1 MQKSPVQG
9 ARLYFD
15 TDDSGVITPEE
26 RTAQDAQFP
35 EGFISDENGR
45 VNNIPGIFYGKR
57 FVAVLD
63 GAIDGET
70 GEALNLQQGTEYT
83 SIPNANGDHT
93 LASPITDLIAEDG
106 RAPEEVVAELINEQD
121 VDNEEVARVLEAFLT
136 PGSYLGGDDSV
147 EGFSLYLASQNDPQ
161 TSAVQSQAEAIL
173 VDDTTDPNRDTLIVV
188 NADTDSNT
196 PDVIDLPDKTI
207 GTNDSYIATI
217 QIVSHA
223 GDAQYRIVEDDGS
236 GGYTPV
242 VGGDFSVDARGV
254 ISVAEGATLST
265 GTATLYVEVSN
276 DNSAHTKYVKI
287 DITIQPAVSL
297 SHANGAGSVA
307 ENDAGATVVEG
318 IETSGAVTA
327 SDFTISDGLGLASGV
342 SYAGMFEMEAAT
354 GAPNT
359 WNLKLTDTAELDFE
373 AIPGGVINLRV
384 HVQPSNNAPSN
395 ILEIAVTVT
404 DDTSDIA
411 FSGVVRGEVTK
422 DSDNYEVSGAI
433 TIANRDGATVTPTA
447 GTYGTLAFDSD
458 SGTWTY
464 TLNNADATVQSL
476 LEGQLLIDIAELSVG
491 GVTQSISINIMGAN
505 EDVRFEDGNG
515 ARVSDANVPTN
526 IEIGTTA
533 ALNGSFALGNIFTNL
548 GISLEGQLPTSQ
560 DLSVEFADSVSANL
574 RGLFSLDAS
583 GDLAFTGTNANA
595 LELGVSTIRLNLLVN
610 APEDTTEQIPLN
622 LQVNIVNDDDDGRAE
637 YEITGDVEAN
647 QTLTVSR
654 VQGTA
659 EDPDGVVGA
668 VVFQW
673 FRGDEGTSNFALLG
687 TGSTY
692 SVTQADIDS
701 GDTIGVFVRYT
712 DGSGTTYTN
721 TDGVDATTIAVFAS
735 PISFTSPAAG
745 AARTIN
751 LDEDTMISSSTAHFT
766 VQARS
771 EDDAGAMVDIAKYEL
786 LDENR
791 DVVSEYKGFQIDPD
805 SGDITLRS
813 SLDYESDD
821 TTITLRVLATD
832 MNSPAETATLTL
844 TVNVQDVNDNSPI
857 FVTNAEDPTLTDGT
871 EEIFESAGRGTV
883 VARVRAVDAD
893 GSAENN
899 TVGYDITNGD
909 ANDVFRIDGNGV
921 ITVNAPLDYD
931 TTPSYTLTIT
941 ASDGESGSI
950 DAMQMVTITL
960 TDVNDIVPDVTPP
973 IDATGRVRTTGTD
986 DASGNAAASTG
997 YSITIID
1004 MDTNN
1009 DFTFGVSDPRFDFV
1023 RQQNSNV
1030 WDLVLLAGQA
1040 VTEDVGTTTSPN
1052 TITLTY
1058 YVDDGANRVPGGTV
1072 TLTVIDTPV
1081 NFMTPTIRTINLPE
1095 DTGATTTP
1103 HFTVE
1108 ATSSDESGPVDIDTY
1123 MLLDDTDTATTDYRG
1138 FTINSSTGAITLT
1151 GSLDFEDTHRDGST
1165 ITLRVVATDDNQE
1178 TGQITLTVNLSDVNE
1193 HAPVFVTNAEDSDL
1207 STGTDEIAEN
1217 AANGDRVGL
1226 FRATDADGTNNDVT
1240 YTLDDGGVGLFG
1252 IRAVTGT
1259 DNWEIYVLDAS
1270 MLDYDSGARSYTIAI
1285 TASDSDPDTTT
1296 RMSSGAEAFTIHLT
1310 DINDVAP
1317 TINIGASTAAGTL
1330 ADEATADTDTGIRVV
1345 ITDDARD
1352 EYQFTYKNFFSFAD
1366 ITGFELRQVS
1376 GATYGLYT
1384 TAEFDF
1390 DGFDEAIKQ
1399 GGELP
1404 MLIGVRDTL
1413 VDGSTPPE
1421 SVIPVRIT
1429 LTDIND
1435 NAPEVAVTITDDD
1448 YGVRI
1453 AYTDGFDNKD
1463 NVIEALSTP
1472 EPVVETADMG
1482 DADFWIGGDVAVGE
1496 TLTIRVYEIDPD
1508 GMKNVRYGTW
1518 TRTTADETVEIQA
1531 AGFATYVV
1539 TADDVGAL
1547 INVEITY
1554 TDATSNTDVT
1564 LTATHAPATSGDDII
1579 YGSPR
1584 ADVISAI
1591 AGDDTI
1597 RGGGDADKIIGGSY
1611 STNTLLYGDAGD
1623 DVLTGGSHSD
1633 DNTLHGGADDDLLTG
1648 GSRSYNTLHGGADD
1662 DTLYGG
1668 TSSYNTLHGGADD
1681 DTLYGGTW
1689 SSDTLYGDA
1698 GDDMLYGGTR
1708 SLNTLYGGADDD
1720 DLYGGTRGENTLYG
1734 GAGTNELY
1742 GGTRSSNTLHGGA
1755 EDDTLRGGTRGDNT
1769 LYGGVGEDTLFAGT
1783 RGLNILHG
1791 GVGDDNLYGG
1801 TRGTSRLYGDAGDDY
1816 LYGGTRGT
1824 SRLYGG
1830 ADDDTLYGGA
1840 RGSNIFYGGAG
1851 VDTLYGG
1858 FHSANTLYGGAGADE
1873 LYAGTS
1879 NENTLYGGLGNDILT
1894 AGWAATIGLFYGGD
1908 GIDIMVGGISTHYY
1922 LDMREIEGNTDIV
1935 RDFRTD
1941 NQILVYLST
1950 ADMATIDAISDATQ
1964 KEQKLR
1970 ELADLRFDSGV
1981 TPSALGS
1988 STSDDTNT
1996 DNFLIYHTRGTD
2008 SDTSDDILLMVLED
2022 FTGSLTIDAFDIRV
2036 TPDNFDPNGRDA
2048 AAEYSVTS
2056 STEGGITTLTATL
2069 ETPDPDGASNI
2080 RYQWFNVA
2088 TNTDITDADSNT
2100 YELPSADTDD
2110 DYGVRI
2116 TYTDGFDNKD
2126 KVVEALS
2133 TPEPVDENGDTGDVD
2148 FWIRGDV
2155 AVGETL
2161 EVVYTSDPDVVGNV
2175 RYGTWTR
2182 TTSDGVTTEIQSAGS
2197 GTYQVQA
2204 DDVGALINVEVTYTN
2219 TDSGEG
2225 VTFTVTHAPVTTGD
2239 DIIHG
2244 SPRAD
2249 VISALAGEDTIRGG
2263 DGADKIIGGSY
2274 STNTLLYGDAGDDVL
2289 TGGSHGTNALYGG
2302 ADNDVLTG
2310 GSRSYNTLYG
2320 GEGEDTLY
2328 GGTSSGNT
2336 LYGGADDDT
2345 LYGGT
2350 SSGNTLYGG
2359 AGEDIL
2365 HGGTRSTNI
2374 LYGGAEDDELYG
2386 GTRGSNTL
2394 YGEAGA
2400 DTLHGGTRGLNMLH
2414 GGAGDDE
2421 LYGGT
2426 RGENI
2431 LYGDA
2436 GDDVLHGGTS
2446 SLNTLHGG
2454 AGDDDLYAG
2463 TSGGRHTLY
2472 GGAGTD
2478 TLHGGTSGDNVLHGG
2493 AGDDTLYGG
2502 TTADNTLYGD
2512 AGDDT
2517 LYGGFH
2523 GTNILYGGA
2532 GDDFFQ
2538 PGWLGDDGLLFGGD
2552 GIDRMD
2558 GGTDIHYYLD
2568 TREIEGNTDIVHY
2581 FHANNQILV
2590 YLSTSDIATIDATS
2604 GATQKEQKLRELADL
2619 RFGSGVTPSEVGP
2632 TVWDDPSADN
2642 FLIYHT
2648 RGTDS
2653 DTSDDILLMVLE
2665 DFTGSLT
2672 IDSFDIRVAPD
2683 NFDPNGRDATAEY
2696 SVTSDTES
2704 GQTTLDANLADPD
2717 GATNIRYQWFNIATN
2732 ADITGANSDSYEL
2745 PGASTGMINERIAS
2759 NTDAISA
2766 TALTITASDA
2776 DLGGG
2781 ATVMESFFKV
2791 YNDDDPMTENM
2802 DFEVVDVDGTWKL
2815 QLKSGSALNYET
2827 TSTISLKIGVNDG
2840 VNGEYITPNAFTL
2853 TVNNLDEG
2861 DATYI
2866 ISGNVQANAELTAEL
2881 ASNGADP
2888 DGVDDTVATMY
2899 RWFRKDSTDPDPT
2912 SFETADTTT
2921 FIWLQDAP
2929 STTNTYT
2936 ITGAPVAGAT
2946 YGVLVRYKDSSVEN
2960 TPTFV
2965 SVTKSAP
2972 APSPAQIPDRHES
2985 QLEVEKP
2992 DDDPIA
2998 GMAPLPDAD
3007 PYAG

>member
-1 MQKSPVQG
+1 MTRVKTQANPLKIKAFSLEGGGGAFVWTISGVVLAACGTVEEFLGLDDGGGGGNSLYVQKSPVQG

-297 SHANGAGSVA
+297 SHANGAGSIA

-327 SDFTISDGLGLASGV
+327 SDFTISDGLGLARGV

-359 WNLKLTDTAELDFE
+359 WNLKLRDTAMLDFE

-422 DSDNYEVSGAI
+422 DSDNYEVSGTI

-595 LELGVSTIRLNLLVN
+595 LEIGVSTIRLNLLVN

-637 YEITGDVEAN
+637 YEITGDVELG

-673 FRGDEGTSNFALLG
+673 FRGEEGETGFALLG

-692 SVTQADIDS
+692 SVTQADIAS

-735 PISFTSPAAG
+735 PIQFTSPAAG
-745 AARTIN
+745 AARTID
-751 LDEDTMISSSTAHFT
+751 LPEDTTASSTPHFSVT
-766 VQARS
+766 ATS
-771 EDDAGAMVDIAKYEL
+771 EDDDGNTIGIARYEL
-786 LDENR
+786 LDANR
-791 DVVSEYKGFQIDPD
+791 AVAPNYKGFEIDSS
-805 SGDITLRS
+805 SGAITLTGA
-813 SLDYESDD
+813 LDYETDE
-821 TTITLRVLATD
+821 TITLRVRATD

-844 TVNVQDVNDNSPI
+844 TVNVGDVNDNAPI
-857 FVTNAEDPTLTDGT
+857 FTVGQDVAATISESRTAADGT
-871 EEIFESAGRGTV
+871 ILMITADDADGTAANSNVIYSIESGDPDGLFFIDPSSGELRVANGATLNYDTDPATTSYTLMIGVSDGLDASGT
-883 VARVRAVDAD
+883 ADTAVDAML
-893 GSAENN
+893 A
-899 TVGYDITNGD
+899 
-909 ANDVFRIDGNGV
+909 
-921 ITVNAPLDYD
+921 
-931 TTPSYTLTIT
+931 
-941 ASDGESGSI
+941 
-950 DAMQMVTITL
+950 VTINL

-973 IDATGRVRTTGTD
+973 MEATGRVRTTGSE

-1004 MDTNN
+1004 ADTNN
-1009 DFTFGVSDPRFDFV
+1009 DFTFGVNDRRFDFV
-1023 RQQNSNV
+1023 RQANSDV

-1040 VTEDVGTTTSPN
+1040 VTEDVGATTSPN

-1058 YVDDGANRVPGGTV
+1058 YVDDGTHRVPGGTV

-1081 NFMTPTIRTINLPE
+1081 EFTGPSTRTINLPE

-1193 HAPVFVTNAEDSDL
+1193 HAPAFVTNAEDSDL
-1207 STGTDEIAEN
+1207 SDRTEEIAED
-1217 AANGDRVGL
+1217 AANGHRVGL

-1270 MLDYDSGARSYTIAI
+1270 MLDYDSGARSYTIEI
-1285 TASDSDPDTTT
+1285 TASDSDPDSAT

-1317 TINIGASTAAGTL
+1317 SINIGASTAAGTL
-1330 ADEATADTDTGIRVV
+1330 ADEAAADTDTGIRVV

-1366 ITGFELRQVS
+1366 ITGFELRHVS

-1435 NAPEVAVTITDDD
+1435 NAPEVAVAITDDN

-1463 NVIEALSTP
+1463 KVIEALSTP
-1472 EPVVETADMG
+1472 KPVVETADTG

-1554 TDATSNTDVT
+1554 TDAGSGEDVT

-1623 DVLTGGSHSD
+1623 DTLTGGSHSD

-1648 GSRSYNTLHGGADD
+1648 GSRSYNTLHGVRMMIRFMAALVA
-1662 DTLYGG
+1662 T
-1668 TSSYNTLHGGADD
+1668 
-1681 DTLYGGTW
+1681 
-1689 SSDTLYGDA
+1689 
-1698 GDDMLYGGTR
+1698 TR
-1708 SLNTLYGGADDD
+1708 SM
-1720 DLYGGTRGENTLYG
+1720 
-1734 GAGTNELY
+1734 
-1742 GGTRSSNTLHGGA
+1742 
-1755 EDDTLRGGTRGDNT
+1755 
-1769 LYGGVGEDTLFAGT
+1769 GVRMMIRFMVA
-1783 RGLNILHG
+1783 
-1791 GVGDDNLYGG
+1791 
-1801 TRGTSRLYGDAGDDY
+1801 
-1816 LYGGTRGT
+1816 
-1824 SRLYGG
+1824 
-1830 ADDDTLYGGA
+1830 
-1840 RGSNIFYGGAG
+1840 
-1851 VDTLYGG
+1851 
-1858 FHSANTLYGGAGADE
+1858 
-1873 LYAGTS
+1873 
-1879 NENTLYGGLGNDILT
+1879 LG
-1894 AGWAATIGLFYGGD
+1894 AATRF
-1908 GIDIMVGGISTHYY
+1908 MA
-1922 LDMREIEGNTDIV
+1922 MR
-1935 RDFRTD
+1935 
-1941 NQILVYLST
+1941 
-1950 ADMATIDAISDATQ
+1950 
-1964 KEQKLR
+1964 
-1970 ELADLRFDSGV
+1970 
-1981 TPSALGS
+1981 
-1988 STSDDTNT
+1988 
-1996 DNFLIYHTRGTD
+1996 
-2008 SDTSDDILLMVLED
+2008 
-2022 FTGSLTIDAFDIRV
+2022 
-2036 TPDNFDPNGRDA
+2036 
-2048 AAEYSVTS
+2048 
-2056 STEGGITTLTATL
+2056 
-2069 ETPDPDGASNI
+2069 
-2080 RYQWFNVA
+2080 
-2088 TNTDITDADSNT
+2088 
-2100 YELPSADTDD
+2100 
-2110 DYGVRI
+2110 
-2116 TYTDGFDNKD
+2116 
-2126 KVVEALS
+2126 
-2133 TPEPVDENGDTGDVD
+2133 
-2148 FWIRGDV
+2148 
-2155 AVGETL
+2155 
-2161 EVVYTSDPDVVGNV
+2161 
-2175 RYGTWTR
+2175 
-2182 TTSDGVTTEIQSAGS
+2182 
-2197 GTYQVQA
+2197 
-2204 DDVGALINVEVTYTN
+2204 
-2219 TDSGEG
+2219 
-2225 VTFTVTHAPVTTGD
+2225 
-2239 DIIHG
+2239 
-2244 SPRAD
+2244 
-2249 VISALAGEDTIRGG
+2249 
-2263 DGADKIIGGSY
+2263 
-2274 STNTLLYGDAGDDVL
+2274 
-2289 TGGSHGTNALYGG
+2289 
-2302 ADNDVLTG
+2302 
-2310 GSRSYNTLYG
+2310 
-2320 GEGEDTLY
+2320 
-2328 GGTSSGNT
+2328 
-2336 LYGGADDDT
+2336 
-2345 LYGGT
+2345 
-2350 SSGNTLYGG
+2350 
-2359 AGEDIL
+2359 
-2365 HGGTRSTNI
+2365 
-2374 LYGGAEDDELYG
+2374 
-2386 GTRGSNTL
+2386 
-2394 YGEAGA
+2394 
-2400 DTLHGGTRGLNMLH
+2400 
-2414 GGAGDDE
+2414 
-2421 LYGGT
+2421 
-2426 RGENI
+2426 
-2431 LYGDA
+2431 
-2436 GDDVLHGGTS
+2436 
-2446 SLNTLHGG
+2446 
-2454 AGDDDLYAG
+2454 
-2463 TSGGRHTLY
+2463 
-2472 GGAGTD
+2472 
-2478 TLHGGTSGDNVLHGG
+2478 
-2493 AGDDTLYGG
+2493 
-2502 TTADNTLYGD
+2502 
-2512 AGDDT
+2512 
-2517 LYGGFH
+2517 
-2523 GTNILYGGA
+2523 
-2532 GDDFFQ
+2532 
-2538 PGWLGDDGLLFGGD
+2538 
-2552 GIDRMD
+2552 
-2558 GGTDIHYYLD
+2558 
-2568 TREIEGNTDIVHY
+2568 
-2581 FHANNQILV
+2581 
-2590 YLSTSDIATIDATS
+2590 
-2604 GATQKEQKLRELADL
+2604 
-2619 RFGSGVTPSEVGP
+2619 
-2632 TVWDDPSADN
+2632 
-2642 FLIYHT
+2642 
-2648 RGTDS
+2648 
-2653 DTSDDILLMVLE
+2653 
-2665 DFTGSLT
+2665 
-2672 IDSFDIRVAPD
+2672 
-2683 NFDPNGRDATAEY
+2683 
-2696 SVTSDTES
+2696 
-2704 GQTTLDANLADPD
+2704 
-2717 GATNIRYQWFNIATN
+2717 
-2732 ADITGANSDSYEL
+2732 
-2745 PGASTGMINERIAS
+2745 GMIC
-2759 NTDAISA
+2759 
-2766 TALTITASDA
+2766 
-2776 DLGGG
+2776 
-2781 ATVMESFFKV
+2781 F
-2791 YNDDDPMTENM
+2791 
-2802 DFEVVDVDGTWKL
+2802 
-2815 QLKSGSALNYET
+2815 
-2827 TSTISLKIGVNDG
+2827 
-2840 VNGEYITPNAFTL
+2840 
-2853 TVNNLDEG
+2853 
-2861 DATYI
+2861 
-2866 ISGNVQANAELTAEL
+2866 
-2881 ASNGADP
+2881 
-2888 DGVDDTVATMY
+2888 
-2899 RWFRKDSTDPDPT
+2899 
-2912 SFETADTTT
+2912 
-2921 FIWLQDAP
+2921 
-2929 STTNTYT
+2929 
-2936 ITGAPVAGAT
+2936 
-2946 YGVLVRYKDSSVEN
+2946 
-2960 TPTFV
+2960 
-2965 SVTKSAP
+2965 
-2972 APSPAQIPDRHES
+2972 
-2985 QLEVEKP
+2985 
-2992 DDDPIA
+2992 
-2998 GMAPLPDAD
+2998 MAAR
-3007 PYAG
+3007 AV